1 MRYIINTLG
10 CKVNQYETQAMETLL
25 RERGHEPAGEGES
38 AELVIVNSCAVT
50 AESGRKSRQALRRL
64 MEHYP
69 GAASAVCGCW
79 AQVEPDAAEAL
90 GADVVWGSGDRRGFV
105 EAAERA
111 VLEKARARGI
121 DKPFERRIIEDLPA
135 GAFSGHARAYLKL
148 EDGCQNFC
156 TYCIIP
162 YARGRVRSLPPERAA
177 QEAAEL
183 AAKGYRELVLTGIEI
198 ASYGEDLPGGP
209 GLADA
214 VEAIAAA
221 PRLRLRL
228 GSLEPT
234 VVTEDFC
241 RRLAAT
247 GRVCAHFH
255 LSLQSG
261 CDATLARMRRKY
273 DTAEFF
279 AVTERL
285 RRYFPGCG
293 LTADLITGFPG
304 ETEAD
309 HEATLA
315 FIEKCAFSAMH
326 VFPYSRRPGTP
337 ADKMPGQL
345 TAAVKSRRAAEAHAL
360 AERMR
365 GEYLASC
372 VGKTLEVLFETEEN
386 GLSTGHASNYA
397 EVSAPG
403 TGLRGLVKNVQITG
417 VSGQMLVGAAI

>member
-209 GLADA
+209 A
-214 VEAIAAA
+214 AAA
-221 PRLRLRL
+221 PA
-228 GSLEPT
+228 P
-234 VVTEDFC
+234 
-241 RRLAAT
+241 RLAGAHGGDGGLLPPS
-247 GRVCAHFH
+247 GRDRPG
-255 LSLQSG
+255 LRPLPP
-261 CDATLARMRRKY
+261 LAP
-273 DTAEFF
+273 
-279 AVTERL
+279 VRL
-285 RRYFPGCG
+285 RRH
-293 LTADLITGFPG
+293 A
-304 ETEAD
+304 
-309 HEATLA
+309 
-315 FIEKCAFSAMH
+315 
-326 VFPYSRRPGTP
+326 R
-337 ADKMPGQL
+337 
-345 TAAVKSRRAAEAHAL
+345 AHAPQV
-360 AERMR
+360 RY
-365 GEYLASC
+365 G
-372 VGKTLEVLFETEEN
+372 
-386 GLSTGHASNYA
+386 
-397 EVSAPG
+397 
-403 TGLRGLVKNVQITG
+403 G
-417 VSGQMLVGAAI
+417 VFRRD